1 MLIYGPAGILG
12 IVGAVWIVVVA
23 CPANFLELTT
33 TKGLRLDQD
42 QRFPATPN
50 FWQPPSVF
58 TPASWQNAGGEILRQ
73 IFGVPILA
81 GPSWGVIQTAL

>member
-1 MLIYGPAGILG
+1 MIQVKVLG
-12 IVGAVWIVVVA
+12 MFGGCLDCCRGLPYQFFGVD
-23 CPANFLELTT
+23 CYQ
-33 TKGLRLDQD
+33 GLRLDQD
-42 QRFPATPN
+42 QRFRATPI

-81 GPSWGVIQTAL
+81 EPS